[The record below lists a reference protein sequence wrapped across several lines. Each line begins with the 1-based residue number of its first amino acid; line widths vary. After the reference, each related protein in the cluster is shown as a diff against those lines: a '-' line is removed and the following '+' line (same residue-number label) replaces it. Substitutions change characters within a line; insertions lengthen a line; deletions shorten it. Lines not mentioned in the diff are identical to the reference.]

1 LYSNKPRFSND
12 GINFKF
18 YQVKEKIND
27 QLNYLEDQTE
37 KYFPIEIVID
47 FNDHKDEIKILWNM
61 NEKVVTSDQLAK

>member
-1 LYSNKPRFSND
+1 MYSNKPRFSND